1 MIRIT
6 SDGVIRFECMPAQ
19 KMKFRSQRPLRLVLA
34 LMVGVAGVWLFTH
47 CRDKQTDTGHRP
59 IISFATVK
67 PVLEALGD
75 KLPPQLREP
84 NEAKWKTWAQHED
97 DVVRTRLEQG
107 ALDSMINLLLF
118 GTSFTTQPRV
128 ITMHDLHDPVVQS
141 RVDDLLQGLRNPGR
155 NERLIFLRNVL
166 RRSGMDPDS
175 STGDEKTKTFVL
187 ENLRRV
193 VQEQNTFREQF
204 DEATHDSDHEAG
216 LSKRSRMF
224 HDRGISLD
232 TTILLSFGIEGA
244 LRDMKDRAVLPER
257 SITRVAVIGPGLDF
271 TDKGFGYDFYPLQTL
286 QPFAVYDSLI
296 RLGLAE
302 PGKIDITAFDI
313 SREVLEH
320 LRSANDRAK
329 TGENYVV
336 QLPRESWPWVT
347 EAVQYWRAFGSE
359 IGEPAAPVQPPPAL
373 KGLETRAVA
382 IRPDVILSCK
392 PVDLNVVFEQVD
404 RSDTGRFDLIIATNV
419 FLYYDTLE
427 QALALQNIS
436 TLLKPGGFFL
446 TNDWLPGVSQIPMRS
461 MGYTP
466 VQYGEGS
473 E

>member
-1 MIRIT
+1 
-6 SDGVIRFECMPAQ
+6 MPVQ
-19 KMKFRSQRPLRLVLA
+19 KMKLLRSQRSLRLIV

-47 CRDKQTDTGHRP
+47 CRDKQTGTGHRP

-84 NEAKWKTWAQHED
+84 NESKWKTWAQHED
-97 DVVRTRLEQG
+97 DVVRARLEQG

-175 STGDEKTKTFVL
+175 STGDEKTKAFVL

-204 DEATHDSDHEAG
+204 DEATHESDQQAE

-244 LRDMKDRAVLPER
+244 LRRGDRPW
-257 SITRVAVIGPGLDF
+257 F
-271 TDKGFGYDFYPLQTL
+271 GFH
-286 QPFAVYDSLI
+286 
-296 RLGLAE
+296 R
-302 PGKIDITAFDI
+302 
-313 SREVLEH
+313 
-320 LRSANDRAK
+320 
-329 TGENYVV
+329 
-336 QLPRESWPWVT
+336 
-347 EAVQYWRAFGSE
+347 
-359 IGEPAAPVQPPPAL
+359 
-373 KGLETRAVA
+373 
-382 IRPDVILSCK
+382 
-392 PVDLNVVFEQVD
+392 
-404 RSDTGRFDLIIATNV
+404 
-419 FLYYDTLE
+419 
-427 QALALQNIS
+427 
-436 TLLKPGGFFL
+436 
-446 TNDWLPGVSQIPMRS
+446 
-461 MGYTP
+461 
-466 VQYGEGS
+466 
-473 E
+473 

>member
-1 MIRIT
+1 
-6 SDGVIRFECMPAQ
+6 MPAQ
-19 KMKFRSQRPLRLVLA
+19 KMKLLRSKSPLPLVLA
-34 LMVGVAGVWLFTH
+34 LMIGVAGIWLFAY
-47 CRDKQTDTGHRP
+47 CRAKQTGEHGP
-59 IISFATVK
+59 IVLFATAK
-67 PVLEALGD
+67 PMLEALAGE
-75 KLPPQLREP
+75 LPPQLREP
-84 NEAKWKTWAQHED
+84 NEGKWKSWAQHED
-97 DVVRTRLEQG
+97 DVVRARLEQG

-128 ITMHDLHDPVVQS
+128 ITMRDFEDPVVQA
-141 RVDDLLQGLRNPGR
+141 RVTDLLEALRNSGN
-155 NERLIFLRNVL
+155 NERIIFLRNLL
-166 RRSGMDPDS
+166 RSRGVDPNS
-175 STGDEKTKTFVL
+175 SVGSEKTKNFVL

-193 VQEQNTFREQF
+193 VQEQNTIREQF
-204 DEATHDSDHEAG
+204 DHAGSESNQEAG
-216 LSKRSRMF
+216 LSNRSRVF
-224 HDRGISLD
+224 RDRGISLD
-232 TTILLSFGIEGA
+232 ATILSSFGIEGA
-244 LRDMKDRAVLPER
+244 LRDMKSRAVLPEKA
-257 SITRVAVIGPGLDF
+257 ITRVAVIGSGLDF

-320 LRSANDRAK
+320 LRSAHDRAK
-329 TGENYVV
+329 AGENYVV
-336 QLPRESWPWVT
+336 QLPRESWPWVA
-347 EAVQYWRAFGSE
+347 EAVQYWRSFGSE

-392 PVDLNVVFEQVD
+392 PVDLNVVFEQFD
-404 RSDTGRFDLIIATNV
+404 RSDTRRFDLIIATNV
-419 FLYYDTLE
+419 FLYYDTVE

-446 TNDWLPGVSQIPMRS
+446 TNDWLPGLPQIPMRS

-466 VQYGEGS
+466 VRYGESGDWGDNIFWWQRQ
-473 E
+473 